1 MLSKLNPSLLWK
13 HFYAMTQIPHPSG
26 HEEKII
32 EYIVNFAKS
41 QKLEYKKDEI
51 GNVLIIKPATPGME
65 NRPVV
70 VLQGHVDMVAEK
82 NQETVH
88 NFFTD
93 PLKIRIDGD
102 FVKATDTTLG
112 ADNGIGVATALAVLE
127 DNYLVH
133 GPIECLF
140 TVDEEAGMGGA
151 LNINADW
158 FKGKILFNLD
168 SEEDDTLYIGCAGGK
183 HTILSR
189 KIDRSTVDPRYTTIV
204 KITVDGLQG
213 GHSGMMIGAGLGNAI
228 KLLARFL
235 YELKKETGFAINS
248 ISGGDKHNAI
258 PREAEAVLV
267 LDNSSLPAVK
277 SLVAR
282 YDECFKNELK
292 LTDKN
297 VNLNLT
303 ELTGSGLVCSQLD
316 FSKEE
321 TSRLI
326 NLLYAIPHG
335 VLSMSFAIHGLV
347 EASTN
352 LASIKEIG
360 GEIVILTSQRSSTA
374 SLIEEA
380 SDKIRVIGELCGY
393 AILAEGG
400 YPGWQPDPSSPILKT
415 AKTVYTNLFGKEP
428 HVKAIHA
435 GLECGILGAKYPG
448 LDMISFGPNIFAV
461 HSPEEK
467 VQISSVEK
475 FWRYL
480 TEILKAVN

>member
-32 EYIVNFAKS
+32 EYIVNFAKI

-51 GNVLIIKPATPGME
+51 GNVLITKPATSGME

-93 PLKIRIDGD
+93 LLKIRIDGD

-183 HTILSR
+183 HTILSH
-189 KIDRSTVDPRYTTIV
+189 KIERAYNSNYDTCV
-204 KITVDGLQG
+204 KITLDGLQG
-213 GHSGMMIGAGLGNAI
+213 GHSGMMISAGLGNAI

-235 YELKKETGFAINS
+235 YELKKDTDFCLSS
-248 ISGGDKHNAI
+248 ILGGDKHNAI
-258 PREAEAVLV
+258 PREASAVLM
-267 LDNSSLPAVK
+267 LKKENLTAVK
-277 SLVAR
+277 TLIQKYSDF
-282 YDECFKNELK
+282 YKNELK

-297 VNLNLT
+297 VNLNLVEQSEKC
-303 ELTGSGLVCSQLD
+303 ELL
-316 FSKEE
+316 SK
-321 TSRLI
+321 TDSVGLI
-326 NLLYAIPHG
+326 NLLYGLPHG

-380 SDKIRVIGELCGY
+380 SDKIRVIGELCDY
-393 AILAEGG
+393 TILAEGG